1 MCKTWGSRIRIK
13 TESRIRIR
21 HQTNSDLQ
29 HCFLGAVRWYLVPA
43 VVVDEVFWDPVLQL
57 YLKISMLKLKK
68 YNASKNLI
76 TTNFFRKDRENRGS
90 IYSISSTFE

>member
-21 HQTNSDLQ
+21 HQKKSDLQ
-29 HCFLGAVRWYLVPA
+29 HCYLDASRWYLVPA

-57 YLKISMLKLKK
+57 YLKISRLKLKK
-68 YNASKNLI
+68 YTI
-76 TTNFFRKDRENRGS
+76 TLQKLR
-90 IYSISSTFE
+90 